1 MQLVWDMDGTL
12 LDSEEVVPDAF
23 IGAVADL
30 QGPSVDRG
38 MVIATYSLGVPEVIM
53 AHLLGRTLEE
63 GEAEAYYRRLADAPV
78 SPYAGVDMALDEL
91 RCGGHPIVIFT
102 GSSTRA
108 ASMLL
113 TRAGIKVDLLIGG
126 DQVDRPK
133 PAPDGLRTVAG
144 RLDID
149 PTSMAY
155 IGDAPTDLR
164 AAKAAGVWSVAAAWG
179 HLYNPGMA
187 ADITLATPKQALDLL
202 IMRDGHR

>member
-23 IGAVADL
+23 IGAVAEL
-30 QGPSVDRG
+30 QGPSVDRS

-63 GEAEAYYRRLADAPV
+63 GEAEAYYGRLADAQL
-78 SPYAGVDMALDEL
+78 SPYAGVVVVLDEL
-91 RCGGHPIVIFT
+91 RYRGHPIVIFT

-113 TRAGIKVDLLIGG
+113 TSARIKVDLLIGG
-126 DQVDRPK
+126 DQIDRPK
-133 PAPDGLRTVAG
+133 PAPDGLRAVAA
-144 RLDID
+144 RLNLD

-155 IGDAPTDLR
+155 IGDAPTDLQ
-164 AAKAAGVWSVAAAWG
+164 AAKAAGVWSVAAGWG
-179 HLYNPGMA
+179 HLYNPEEP
-187 ADITLATPKQALDLL
+187 ADITLATPEQALDFL
-202 IMRDGHR
+202 IEPGGRR